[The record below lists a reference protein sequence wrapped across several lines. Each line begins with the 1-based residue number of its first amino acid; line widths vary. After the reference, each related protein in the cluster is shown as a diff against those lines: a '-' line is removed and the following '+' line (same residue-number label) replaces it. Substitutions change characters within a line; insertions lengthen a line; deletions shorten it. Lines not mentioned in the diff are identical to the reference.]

1 MAIFGD
7 FDFKIFK
14 TLVSHMSAYYYRK
27 SSYLPSLYSMQK
39 ETCLM
44 ATDESTLKMQTM
56 ELKKNKWILD
66 SGCSRHMTGNPDM
79 LNDIIYKDGG
89 LVNFGDNS
97 KGYVIGI
104 GNVGNSKTPTI
115 SNVLL
120 VKNLKHNLLSISQLC
135 DIGYKIKFEKDKCH
149 IIDSNLNIIFE
160 GIRKKNIYVLSMKIS
175 NDNLCLLAN
184 TSDPWLWHKR
194 FGHLN
199 FKLLSKI
206 SKLDLVR
213 GLPKITFRVDR
224 ICDAC
229 QLGKLKKSSFK
240 LKDMISTSK
249 PLELLHLDLFGPSQ
263 IQSINHNRY
272 VFVIVDDYSRFTWTI
287 FLKHKSDAFEMFKSF
302 SKRIQNQ
309 FSLKIITIRSDHGG
323 EFENEKF
330 EEFCNKK
337 GITHNFS
344 FPRTP
349 QQNGVVER
357 KNRTI
362 QECAR
367 TMLSDSKLP
376 KHFWAEAVA
385 TACYILNRILIRPL
399 TNKTP
404 YEFLYKRKP
413 KVSYFKVF
421 GSKCFVLNTKDNLD
435 KFDPKS
441 DKGIFIGYSNRS
453 KAFRI
458 FNLRTN
464 TIEETLH
471 VSFDENTN
479 HNVETNDE
487 EDIVTL
493 NHESTET
500 IDELN
505 QPNKKLRLLKDHPIE
520 NVLGNMESVVRT
532 RNQLNNMSNVAFISS
547 IEPKNPKEASSDDS
561 WILAMQ
567 EELNQFTRN
576 DVWELVPKPEDKT
589 IIGTKWVYKNKM
601 NELGEVVRNKARLV
615 AQGYCQ
621 EEGIDFEET
630 FAPVARLEAIRI
642 LLAFANHNNFKLFQ
656 MDVKSAFLNGFV
668 KEEVFVKQPP
678 LFEDMKFPNHVYKL
692 KKALYGL
699 KQAPRAWYDRLRSYL
714 LQSNFEIGKVDTTLF
729 IKKNKN
735 DIQLVQVYVDDIIF
749 GSTNPDMNKE
759 FSDIMTKEF
768 EMSHMGELN
777 FFLGLQIKQ
786 LDNGTFISQEKYAR
800 DLVNKFGMTTASGKA
815 TPMATNEALSKE
827 DLSKDVDPTLYRGM
841 IGSLLYITAS
851 RPDIMHSVCLCARY
865 QSQPKETHL
874 KAVKHILRYVKNT
887 FDYGLFYPKNDS
899 FNLISYCDADYA
911 GCKSDRKSTSGTC
924 HFLGHSL
931 VSWLSKKQNTVS
943 LSTTEA
949 EYISAALACS
959 QVIYMQ
965 QTLKD
970 FGLTISKSPIYC
982 DNTSAINLS
991 KNPLHHARTKHIDIR
1006 HHFLRDNISKEI
1018 ISLEFINS
1026 ENQLADI
1033 LTKPLSQP
1041 VFTKLRRELGIC
1053 SFSEI

>member
-505 QPNKKLRLLKDHPIE
+505 QPNKRLRLLKDHPVE

>member
-1 MAIFGD
+1 MAYFEK
-7 FDFKIFK
+7 FSKNS
-14 TLVSHMSAYYYRK
+14 SHMIK
-27 SSYLPSLYSMQK
+27 SFLSHKFTYDSYIESSNLQNLFTVQES
-39 ETCLM
+39 CFM
-44 ATDESTLKMQTM
+44 ASNESIHNGQVVQIR
-56 ELKKNKWILD
+56 KNKWILD
-66 SGCSRHMTGNPDM
+66 SGCSRHMTGNPEI

-104 GNVGNSKTPTI
+104 GNVGNSGTPII

-120 VKNLKHNLLSISQLC
+120 VKNLQHNLLSISQLC
-135 DIGYKIKFEKDKCH
+135 DKGYRIRFEKDKCH
-149 IIDSNLNIIFE
+149 IEDNKSNIIFE
-160 GIRKKNIYVLSMKIS
+160 GVRKKNIYILSMKIS

-184 TSDPWLWHKR
+184 TSDPWTWHKR

-199 FKLLSKI
+199 FKLLSRL

-213 GLPKITFRVDR
+213 GLPKMQFKVDS

-229 QLGKLKKSSFK
+229 QLGKLRKSSFK

-263 IQSINHNRY
+263 IQSINHSKY

-287 FLKHKSDAFEMFKSF
+287 FLKHKSDTFDYFKSF
-302 SKRIQNQ
+302 SKRVQNQ
-309 FSLKIITIRSDHGG
+309 LSSKIITIRSDHGG

-330 EEFCNKK
+330 EEFCNQK

-367 TMLSDSKLP
+367 TLLSDSKLP

-404 YEFLYKRKP
+404 YELLFNKKP
-413 KVSYFKVF
+413 KVSYFRIF
-421 GSKCFVLNTKDNLD
+421 GSKCFILNTKDNLD

-453 KAFRI
+453 KAYRV

-471 VSFDENTN
+471 VSFDENFKE
-479 HNVETNDE
+479 VDQINDE
-487 EDIVTL
+487 DDLVIS
-493 NHESTET
+493 NHESVDASNET
-500 IDELN
+500 FH
-505 QPNKKLRLLKDHPIE
+505 PNKKIRLLKDHPVE
-520 NVLGNMESVVRT
+520 NVLGDIQSVVKT
-532 RNQLNNMSNVAFISS
+532 RNQLNSMSHVAFISS

-576 DVWELVPKPEDKT
+576 DVWELVPRPEDKS
-589 IIGTKWVYKNKM
+589 IIGTKWVYKNKL

-621 EEGIDFEET
+621 EEGIDYDET

-642 LLAFANHNNFKLFQ
+642 LLAFANFNNFKLFQ

-668 KEEVFVKQPP
+668 KEEVYVEQPP
-678 LFEDMKFPNHVYKL
+678 LFEDTNFPNHVFKL

-714 LQSNFEIGKVDTTLF
+714 LQSNFEIGKVDNTLF
-729 IKKNKN
+729 IKRNKN

-749 GSTNPDMNKE
+749 GSTNSNMNKE

-786 LDNGTFISQEKYAR
+786 LDNGIFISQEKYAR
-800 DLVNKFGMTTASGKA
+800 ELVNKFGLINASGKP
-815 TPMATNEALSKE
+815 TPMATNVALSK
-827 DLSKDVDPTLYRGM
+827 DDPSKDVDQTLYRGM

-851 RPDIMHSVCLCARY
+851 RPD
-865 QSQPKETHL
+865 
-874 KAVKHILRYVKNT
+874 
-887 FDYGLFYPKNDS
+887 
-899 FNLISYCDADYA
+899 
-911 GCKSDRKSTSGTC
+911 
-924 HFLGHSL
+924 
-931 VSWLSKKQNTVS
+931 
-943 LSTTEA
+943 
-949 EYISAALACS
+949 
-959 QVIYMQ
+959 
-965 QTLKD
+965 
-970 FGLTISKSPIYC
+970 
-982 DNTSAINLS
+982 
-991 KNPLHHARTKHIDIR
+991 
-1006 HHFLRDNISKEI
+1006 
-1018 ISLEFINS
+1018 
-1026 ENQLADI
+1026 
-1033 LTKPLSQP
+1033 
-1041 VFTKLRRELGIC
+1041 
-1053 SFSEI
+1053 